1 MKPTSSQRQRGTWV
15 DPRYGVVTHLLI
27 IGLGYSGE
35 AIAKAA
41 LAAGLSVSATTRTAR
56 PMPRG
61 VTPVPF
67 EAAAAAIS
75 SATHLVATAPPGE
88 AGDPALAQFA
98 SAIAAAPNL
107 AWIGYLSTTGV
118 YGDRGG
124 AWVDEDTA
132 PAPGL
137 DRSRRRL
144 AAEKAWREAAVGRK
158 LDIMRLAGIYGPG
171 RSALDEVRSG
181 RARRVILPGHQF
193 GRIHVEDIAGGELAA
208 LRRPPEAARVLNF
221 SDDVPAESAAV
232 LEEAA
237 RLLGVPP
244 PPAIPFAE
252 AVANMSE
259 MGRSFWSENRKVASR
274 KTQIRLGRAWTYPGF
289 REGLAAIFRH
299 ERV

>member
-1 MKPTSSQRQRGTWV
+1 LS
-15 DPRYGVVTHLLI
+15 HLLI

-41 LAAGLSVSATTRTAR
+41 LADGITVSATSRTAM
-56 PMPRG
+56 PMPHG
-61 VTPVPF
+61 VMPIPF
-67 EAAAAAIS
+67 DNAAAAIS
-75 SATHLVATAPPGE
+75 AATHLVATAPPNE
-88 AGDPALAQFA
+88 RGDPTLSHYGA
-98 SAIAAAPNL
+98 AIAESPHL
-107 AWIGYLSTTGV
+107 QWIGYLSTTGV
-118 YGDRGG
+118 YGDRAGG
-124 AWVDEDTA
+124 WVDEDTP

-144 AAEKAWREAAVGRK
+144 AAEQAWRHIAGPRP
-158 LDIMRLAGIYGPG
+158 LDLIRLAGIYGPG

-181 RARRVILPGHQF
+181 RARRVILAGHQF
-193 GRIHVEDIAGGELAA
+193 GRIHVEDIAGGTLAS
-208 LRRPPEAARVLNF
+208 LRRPPPGTRVLNF

-252 AVANMSE
+252 AVAGMSE

-274 KTQIRLGRAWTYPGF
+274 KTQAALGRNWMYPGYP
-289 REGLAAIFRH
+289 EGLAAILRQSTGNG
-299 ERV
+299 